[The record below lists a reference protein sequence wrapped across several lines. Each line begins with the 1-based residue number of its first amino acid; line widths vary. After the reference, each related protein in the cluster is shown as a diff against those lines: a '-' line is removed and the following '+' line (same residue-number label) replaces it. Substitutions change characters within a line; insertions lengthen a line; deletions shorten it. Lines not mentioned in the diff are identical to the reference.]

1 MRFLKLTRDFLTLV
15 KYIPERDFTL
25 YNVYL
30 HIYLNLINVSK
41 DFNQLAYITRG
52 SGEEIANEQA
62 KDRRS
67 DVRVL

>member
-1 MRFLKLTRDFLTLV
+1 MFQKILT
-15 KYIPERDFTL
+15 
-25 YNVYL
+25 NW
-30 HIYLNLINVSK
+30 H
-41 DFNQLAYITRG
+41 ITRG